1 MQSIKEIEAMEDS
14 IIKETMLYI
23 ADLLLDSFTSVIED
37 LLIDNLD
44 WQIALQ
50 QKII

>member
-1 MQSIKEIEAMEDS
+1 
-14 IIKETMLYI
+14 MLYI

-50 QKII
+50 QKIINTKRK